1 MKTYPVVVLCRIMSV
16 CPSGFYAWLKSP
28 EPKTNPEDKK
38 IEHKVREIF
47 HESHSAFGSRRISQH
62 MKKQG
67 FPLGRHKASSL
78 MKKLDLTVRRKKQYI
93 VTTDSKHNHKVADN
107 LLNREFNP
115 DKPNQVWTTDIT
127 YLKSQSGWVYLAVV
141 IDLFSRQVVGWHVDD
156 SMTSGLCKEA
166 LINAYWRRK
175 PKKGLLHH
183 SDRGSQYASNDYQ
196 KLLRGLVWFAV

>member
-1 MKTYPVVVLCRIMSV
+1 MKTYPVVVLCRITSV

-127 YLKSQSGWVYLAVV
+127 YLKSQS
-141 IDLFSRQVVGWHVDD
+141 
-156 SMTSGLCKEA
+156 SGIPEDYSAGTPHNPACGFPA
-166 LINAYWRRK
+166 
-175 PKKGLLHH
+175 PGCSTFVSQFH
-183 SDRGSQYASNDYQ
+183 S
-196 KLLRGLVWFAV
+196 